1 MKPHELFG
9 VAVRTI
15 GVWVFAETLMN
26 LSFAAPVGIVMIV
39 MKITLAIYLFFR
51 ANFIVSLAYPKDSW
65 EGFDP
70 LKISTGSN

>member
-9 VAVRTI
+9 VAVRAI

-26 LSFAAPVGIVMIV
+26 LAFSVPLGVVMIMLRIV
-39 MKITLAIYLFFR
+39 LAAYLFFR
-51 ANFIVSLAYPKDSW
+51 ANFVVSLAYPKEFR

-70 LKISTGSN
+70 ISIQ